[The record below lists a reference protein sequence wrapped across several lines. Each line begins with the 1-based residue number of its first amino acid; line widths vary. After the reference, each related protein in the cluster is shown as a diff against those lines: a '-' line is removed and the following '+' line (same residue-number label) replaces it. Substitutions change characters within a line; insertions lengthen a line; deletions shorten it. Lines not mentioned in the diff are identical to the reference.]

1 MKKGLIVIALTT
13 LFIISG
19 CSLIPVLRIEAVLVS
34 FEYKGSPS
42 QAKRAI
48 LSNLRSEYLI
58 SDEEN
63 GLSFYTN
70 SYKAKRKGF
79 LPWGPVWEERIKVS
93 LTFFENRETQII
105 FKTEVQERQG
115 DGFEWIEKNGDASD
129 PLIEKQLARRIELI
143 ARGEK

>member
-1 MKKGLIVIALTT
+1 MKKRLIVIVLTT

-19 CSLIPVLRIEAVLVS
+19 CSLIPISVVEAMLVS
-34 FEYKGSPS
+34 FEYKGTST

-48 LSNLRSEYLI
+48 MSNLRAEYLI

-63 GLSFYTN
+63 GLCFYTN

-93 LTFFENRETQII
+93 LKFFENEKTLIV

-115 DGFEWIEKNGDASD
+115 DGFEWIEKNSDASD